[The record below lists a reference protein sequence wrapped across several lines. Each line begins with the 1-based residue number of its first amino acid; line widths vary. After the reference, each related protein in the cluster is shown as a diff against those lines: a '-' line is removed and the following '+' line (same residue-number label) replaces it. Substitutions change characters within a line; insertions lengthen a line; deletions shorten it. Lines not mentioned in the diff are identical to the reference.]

1 MKRPARVLEKPARG
15 RAVCTLAALILAFA
29 AANGWSQEPA
39 KPAAEPAPPATEAKP
54 DASAPPAE
62 KTSAPAEAPASTT
75 PTPAASTPAPAT
87 TEGATAEG
95 EKAPERF
102 IPTQKSSADNSA
114 TFPIDI

>member
-1 MKRPARVLEKPARG
+1 MKLPARLNEKLICG
-15 RAVCTLAALILAFA
+15 RAVRTLAALILAVA

-39 KPAAEPAPPATEAKP
+39 KPAAEPAPAATEAKP
-54 DASAPPAE
+54 DAPAPAE
-62 KTSAPAEAPASTT
+62 KTPAPAEAPASSTTT
-75 PTPAASTPAPAT
+75 PASSTTTPAT
-87 TEGATAEG
+87 TENATAEG